1 MRIPKSL
8 TRAALASAAFLLAA
22 APAGAQWQI
31 ESEDGSTNLR
41 LGFLVQGQAE
51 LLDTADGGHTS
62 QNLYLRRLRLLL
74 GGHLSEK
81 WTFFVETDSPN
92 LGKGDTTGSGAKNEA
107 SVFVQ
112 DAYVTYN
119 HNDAFKVE
127 AGMLLPALCH
137 NCAQSAAT
145 LLALDYGAY
154 SFVSS
159 TSLQARTGRDY
170 GLQLRGYPARKHLEY
185 RAWMLQGLRGPQSRN
200 ALRVGGRLVFY
211 PFEAETGYFYTGTNQ
226 ASRKILA
233 LGGSVD
239 AQESYRS
246 YALDFYYD
254 RPLGGRNGVSLQGN
268 WLHLDGGQ
276 LLPGLVEQDV
286 YLVEAGWYAARARL
300 SPYVQY
306 EKQDFEPSATA
317 DREQFQV
324 GLAWWLKGHSR
335 NLKAGWG
342 QQHVEGQP
350 DRNQFQL
357 QLQIFVF

>member
-1 MRIPKSL
+1 MWTSTSL
-8 TRAALASAAFLLAA
+8 KRAALAVTGLLLGSQ
-22 APAGAQWQI
+22 PARAQWQI
-31 ESEDGSTNLR
+31 ESQDGAAHLR
-41 LGFLVQGQAE
+41 LGLLAQPQAE
-51 LLDTADGGHTS
+51 LLDTADGERTS

-81 WTFFVETDSPN
+81 WTFFFETDSPN

-112 DAYVTYN
+112 DAYVTFN
-119 HNDAFKVE
+119 HGDAFKVE
-127 AGMLLPALCH
+127 AGLLLPALCH

-145 LLALDYGAY
+145 LLAVDYGAY

-159 TSLQARTGRDY
+159 TPLQARTGRDY

-185 RAWMLQGLRGPQSRN
+185 RAWVLQGVRGPQSGN

-211 PFEAETGYFYTGTNQ
+211 PLEAEDGFFYAGTHQ
-226 ASRKILA
+226 GGRKILA
-233 LGGSVD
+233 LGGSLD
-239 AQESYRS
+239 AQQSYRS

-254 RPLGGRNGVSLQGN
+254 HPLGGKNGVSLQGN

-276 LLPGLVEQDV
+276 LLPGLAEQDV

-306 EKQDFEPSATA
+306 ERQDFEPAATA
-317 DREQFQV
+317 DRQQFQV
-324 GLAWWLKGHSR
+324 GLAWWLKGHGRS
-335 NLKAGWG
+335 LKAGWG
-342 QQHVEGQP
+342 QQRLAGQP
-350 DRNQFQL
+350 DRNQFQV
-357 QLQIFVF
+357 QLQVFVF